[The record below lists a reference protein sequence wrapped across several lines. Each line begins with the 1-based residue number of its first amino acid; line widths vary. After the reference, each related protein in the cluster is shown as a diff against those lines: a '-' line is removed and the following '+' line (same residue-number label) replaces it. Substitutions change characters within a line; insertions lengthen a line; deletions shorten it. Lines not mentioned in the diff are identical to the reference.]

1 MHTLLIYDDCFE
13 KVKRDAFSFIT
24 SNNYLFIKAVKHDMD
39 SNSVAITYMP
49 QSK

>member
-1 MHTLLIYDDCFE
+1 MHTLLIYDDCFD
-13 KVKRDAFSFIT
+13 KVKKDVFSFIL
-24 SNNYLFIKAVKHDMD
+24 SDDYLFIKSVKHNQD